1 MAIKAIKILLDPGHD
16 KAKYNQSP
24 VVPEYWE
31 GARMWRLSQFL
42 HLALVA
48 RGFVVGVT
56 KSKCDQ
62 AVSVVT
68 RGRMARGYD
77 VFLSLHSNACGDP
90 AVDRPVGIY
99 FVDDD
104 CGPIDQESKEL
115 AQILSKTV
123 AEVMGTR
130 YKASQYSSKSSR
142 DRDGDGKKNDDY
154 YGMLFGSHQAGTPGI
169 ILEHSFHTNRAAALW
184 LMSDDNLRKLA
195 EAEADA
201 LAEHYGVT
209 APGRL
214 PAINKEEGTPVK
226 MVTVKRGSKH
236 PHVRVL
242 QALLRGLGYT
252 DANDNALA
260 VDSSYGPAT
269 EQAVRKYQ
277 GKNKDTD
284 GNPLAVDGK
293 CGPKTWGS
301 ILAQ

>member
-1 MAIKAIKILLDPGHD
+1 MATEKIKILLDPGHN

-31 GARMWRLSQFL
+31 GARMWRLSQL
-42 HLALVA
+42 LQLALVA

-62 AVSVVT
+62 AVTVT
-68 RGRMARGYD
+68 QRGAMARGYD
-77 VFLSLHSNACGDP
+77 ALISLHSNACGTP
-90 AVDRPVGIY
+90 SVDRPVGIY

-104 CGPIDQESKEL
+104 CGPIDDESKDL
-115 AQILSKTV
+115 AVLLSKVV
-123 AEVMGTR
+123 ADTMGTTQ
-130 YKASQYSSKSSR
+130 SQQYSKLSKN
-142 DRDGDGKKNDDY
+142 DRDHDGQKNDDY
-154 YGMLFGSHQAGTPGI
+154 YGVLFAAHQAGVPAI

-201 LAEHYGVT
+201 LAEYYGVT

-214 PAINKEEGTPVK
+214 PTTNKEEGTTVK

-242 QALLRGLGYT
+242 QALLIGNGYSCG
-252 DANDNALA
+252 ASG
-260 VDSSYGPAT
+260 VDGSFGPAT
-269 EQAVRKYQ
+269 DKALRKYQ
-277 GKNKDTD
+277 EAKG
-284 GNPLAVDGK
+284 LAVDGS
-293 CGPKTWGS
+293 CGPKTWAKL
-301 ILAQ
+301 LAQ